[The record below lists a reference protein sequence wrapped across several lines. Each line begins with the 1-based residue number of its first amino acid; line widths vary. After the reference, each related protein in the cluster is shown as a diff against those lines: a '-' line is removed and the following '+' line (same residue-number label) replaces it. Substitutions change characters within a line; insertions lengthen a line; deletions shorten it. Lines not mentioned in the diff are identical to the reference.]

1 MKITN
6 AEAQLLILEKLATF
20 IQEISEEEDRES
32 AIEFAQLVVDTLSLR
47 VISVDGDSFTAQ
59 INIHKKASNK

>member
-32 AIEFAQLVVDTLSLR
+32 AIEFAQLVVDALDLR
-47 VISVDGDSFTAQ
+47 VVAVDGDSYTAQ
-59 INIHKKASNK
+59 ININKEASNK